1 MNCFI
6 YNGQNLLRVP
16 AKDANSYG
24 RALLVVMFTKPALD
38 KDKIDT
44 LFSKSKKYNIIGL
57 TMLYP
62 FTECIRRRY
71 GDLFEYKS
79 LIQTLN
85 RKCRDAKLD

>member
-1 MNCFI
+1 
-6 YNGQNLLRVP
+6 
-16 AKDANSYG
+16 
-24 RALLVVMFTKPALD
+24 MFTKVEQKSSIVLKSNKSTKSALD

-44 LFSKSKKYNIIGL
+44 LFGKSKKYNIIGL

-85 RKCRDAKLD
+85 QKCRDASWTDDIIFD